1 MRQAVQILAPTAAST
16 SDATL
21 ATTSA
26 LGVTII
32 RMINVAN
39 TANTAATFGIA
50 LVGTTATAANL
61 ITGGAIQPIPANSV
75 ITLYGPFVCP
85 ASTQIH
91 GIASAV
97 TVTFEIS
104 GELSAAGG

>member
-1 MRQAVQILAPTAAST
+1 MRQAIQLLAPSAAAT
-16 SDATL
+16 SDATI

-26 LGVTII
+26 TGVTII

-39 TANTAATFGIA
+39 TTNGALTFGLAIG
-50 LVGTTATAANL
+50 GTTATAANL
-61 ITGGAIQPIPANSV
+61 ITGGAVQPIPANSV
-75 ITLYGPFVCP
+75 IQIYGPFVCP

-91 GIASAV
+91 GVASAV

-104 GELSAAGG
+104 AELSVAGG